1 MHFPVMNELNRVN
14 ILIRHAKAP
23 AECDIILEL
32 TVTFIPKKRCNFS
45 WINYTIVWFIKI
57 STIYSFAGFC
67 NFNINHFE
75 TSFCLYEWAQ
85 IVSKECIWQH
95 QRGPMGAVYSF
106 RILTEHIKSY
116 FFFSDRKTECT
127 MARFRKKYIKSVF
140 QSWKLIKNLQRYD
153 GFVSKW
159 KASGQCPGQSQERSY
174 LMVIVYASNQH
185 ICLKF

>member
-1 MHFPVMNELNRVN
+1 MWDKCFNLKNWQKTHWNM
-14 ILIRHAKAP
+14 
-23 AECDIILEL
+23 
-32 TVTFIPKKRCNFS
+32 
-45 WINYTIVWFIKI
+45 IKFVRI
-57 STIYSFAGFC
+57 M
-67 NFNINHFE
+67 
-75 TSFCLYEWAQ
+75 
-85 IVSKECIWQH
+85 SKECIWQH

>member
-1 MHFPVMNELNRVN
+1 M
-14 ILIRHAKAP
+14 
-23 AECDIILEL
+23 
-32 TVTFIPKKRCNFS
+32 
-45 WINYTIVWFIKI
+45 WFIKN

-127 MARFRKKYIKSVF
+127 MARFRKNTLNRCFNHENWLRTCKDMMVLSLNERLLANALDNLKRD
-140 QSWKLIKNLQRYD
+140 LIWWSLSMQ
-153 GFVSKW
+153 VM
-159 KASGQCPGQSQERSY
+159 A
-174 LMVIVYASNQH
+174 
-185 ICLKF
+185 